1 MEFAEF
7 VMNIFRIS
15 KYECYLIFKHLV
27 PGEKTMTTSITD
39 FKELIMTKMNAIDSK
54 IG

>member
-1 MEFAEF
+1 
-7 VMNIFRIS
+7 MNIFRIS

-27 PGEKTMTTSITD
+27 PGEKTVTATITD
-39 FKELIMTKMNAIDSK
+39 FKELIMAKMNAIDSK